1 MIESRPQRPEMS
13 GEDYTA
19 VFIGDFNPKIYQPAW
34 FASQGLLRES
44 EAEAA
49 NIEIIHAD
57 FTSFSTDWFV
67 MQVARE
73 RFSMTVKSSAYKNHL
88 RDFVLGTF
96 HNLSHTPIKQM
107 GLNYGTHVRFK
118 SENDWH
124 CFGHFLVPKSPWSG
138 LLAKPGMRS
147 VTVEGARPDDRHG
160 HVTVTAEPI
169 RASGNEVLL
178 RVNDH
183 CELHADDR
191 SIGSGYFL
199 EIIETDYEQIMNR
212 SKAMVDGLLERFVAQ
227 QSFDNGEDGGH
238 GSF

>member
-1 MIESRPQRPEMS
+1 MIEGRPQRPEMS

-49 NIEIIHAD
+49 NVEIIHAD
-57 FTSFSTDWFV
+57 FTSFSTDWFLL
-67 MQVARE
+67 QVSRD
-73 RFSMTVKSSAYKNHL
+73 RFSMTVKSSAYKGHL

-96 HNLSHTPIKQM
+96 SNLSHTPIKQM
-107 GLNYGTHVRFK
+107 GLNYGTRVRFK
-118 SENDWH
+118 SDNDWH

-138 LLAKPGMRS
+138 LLAQPGMRS
-147 VTVEGARPDDRHG
+147 VSVEGPRPDDRYG
-160 HVTVTAEPI
+160 HVMVTAEPI
-169 RASGNEVLL
+169 KGSSNEVLL

-191 SIGSGYFL
+191 STGSGYFL
-199 EIIETDYEQIMNR
+199 EIIEADYEQIMSR
-212 SKAMVDGLLERFVAQ
+212 AKALVAGLLDRFIET
-227 QSFDNGEDGGH
+227 QSFDDGEGGSN